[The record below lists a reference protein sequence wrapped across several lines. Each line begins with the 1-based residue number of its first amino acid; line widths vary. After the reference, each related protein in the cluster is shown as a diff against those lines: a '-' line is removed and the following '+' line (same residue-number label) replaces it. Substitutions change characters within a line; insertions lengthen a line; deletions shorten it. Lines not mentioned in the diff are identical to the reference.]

1 VPWWLL
7 ARRAEERR
15 RLEEA
20 RRRAEEE
27 RRRQELEEAVHLWAE
42 EEERRLAAEGRRLR
56 EEWESEVRAN
66 LREVLV
72 GSRFAP
78 LVHGM
83 LRWLSVLPGD
93 VVRVSELAMKT
104 TNWLQRALNNPGA
117 RANAVMLGAYA
128 HYLKV
133 VKEKEYR
140 RARHLVAYRV
150 DKERVRCMLR
160 LLEDDVEMGALCW
173 TGRAI
178 HNWVRDV
185 CASRRGGDDV
195 QGMLGRM
202 GVHYVHV
209 WIPRKLYWA
218 VAPPRVML
226 SQAWD
231 VRVPWVVVD
240 AAGGRKAMQGVIV
253 VPPV

>member
-1 VPWWLL
+1 L

-15 RLEEA
+15 RMEEE

-27 RRRQELEEAVHLWAE
+27 RRLRELEEAVRLWAE
-42 EEERRLAAEGRRLR
+42 DEGRRLLGEGRRLR
-56 EEWESEVRAN
+56 EEWESEVRAV

-72 GSRFAP
+72 GSRFVP

-93 VVRVSELAMKT
+93 VVRVSELAMKVT
-104 TNWLQRALNNPGA
+104 DWLQRALRNPGA
-117 RANAVMLGAYA
+117 KANAVMLGAYA
-128 HYLKV
+128 YYLKV

-140 RARHLVAYRV
+140 RARNLVAYRV
-150 DKERVRCMLR
+150 DKERVRLMLR

-185 CASRRGGDDV
+185 CASRRGGDEV
-195 QGMLGRM
+195 RAMLGRM

-209 WIPRKLYWA
+209 WVPRNMYWD

-240 AAGGRKAMQGVIV
+240 AVGGRRAVQGVIV